1 MWVIPDRRISIF
13 RDEGVERMKS
23 ENAGF
28 VELQKSLDRNGV
40 GNAWNRA
47 DERRGGAEWWVVGC
61 CGRGGG
67 GLVSSS

>member
-28 VELQKSLDRNGV
+28 VELQKSLDRNSV
-40 GNAWNRA
+40 GNAWNTEQKHGRVR
-47 DERRGGAEWWVVGC
+47 ERER
-61 CGRGGG
+61 
-67 GLVSSS
+67 

>member
-40 GNAWNRA
+40 GNAWNTEQKHGRVR
-47 DERRGGAEWWVVGC
+47 ERER
-61 CGRGGG
+61 
-67 GLVSSS
+67 